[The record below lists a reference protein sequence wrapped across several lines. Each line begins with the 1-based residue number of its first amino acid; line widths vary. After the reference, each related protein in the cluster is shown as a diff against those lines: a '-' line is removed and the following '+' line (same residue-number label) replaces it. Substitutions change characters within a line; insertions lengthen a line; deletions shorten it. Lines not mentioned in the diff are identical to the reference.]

1 MEKIDMQL
9 CCKIEV
15 NSNNYVD
22 LEVKFLQQY
31 NTKRV
36 HTVYSLYSLKY
47 VFLHSNER
55 GRPVFMDTR
64 TFHAIVLTLQS
75 SPSCVETFL

>member
-47 VFLHSNER
+47 VFPPLK
-55 GRPVFMDTR
+55 
-64 TFHAIVLTLQS
+64 
-75 SPSCVETFL
+75 